1 MKSRTARGIIIIN
14 DKIVSI
20 KRTKYKN
27 GNVDKVYYTFPGGH
41 LENNET
47 YEETLIREIYEELG
61 ITVSIENEYMYF
73 FNEDLNRDEK
83 FFICKYISGDI
94 GTGNG
99 PEFTNI
105 DYEKYGRFDII
116 LLDKDNLESYNLLPI
131 EITDKLINDI
141 KCNKI

>member
-14 DKIVSI
+14 NKIVSI

>member
-14 DKIVSI
+14 NKIVSI

-73 FNEDLNRDEK
+73 LNEDLNRDEK

>member
-73 FNEDLNRDEK
+73 FNEELNRDEK
-83 FFICKYISGDI
+83 FFMCKYISGDI